1 MDISSHKALSPRR
14 IATRLALAA
23 AVLMAAGVFAVRGP
37 VYAWNR
43 GADFVLVYGPARAL
57 LYGANPYDAA
67 DIDRVWAEAGGPFE
81 QRPSTRED
89 GALIYPLTTLA
100 MFAPLA
106 ALPWSAAQH
115 AWVITNV
122 MFLAIVVLTTARLAG
137 FCFGRN
143 RWCAFTAAALLF
155 MPVHTTIRVGQTP
168 LFVMALM
175 GLGYVLRERRT
186 AEPSSAFRSSS
197 SC

>member
-115 AWVITNV
+115 AWG
-122 MFLAIVVLTTARLAG
+122 LL
-137 FCFGRN
+137 
-143 RWCAFTAAALLF
+143 ALLIPYF
-155 MPVHTTIRVGQTP
+155 LNAATALKMIEQKVALPSWLLDAWWWDSLVIPMQAWALP
-168 LFVMALM
+168 LMAIL
-175 GLGYVLRERRT
+175 LIAAREREGRRDDVYGCHDE
-186 AEPSSAFRSSS
+186 A
-197 SC
+197 